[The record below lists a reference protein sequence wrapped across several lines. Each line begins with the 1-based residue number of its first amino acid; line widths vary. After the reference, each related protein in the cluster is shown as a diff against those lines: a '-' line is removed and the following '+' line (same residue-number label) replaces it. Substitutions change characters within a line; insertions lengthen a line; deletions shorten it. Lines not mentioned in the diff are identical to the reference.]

1 MKTTGTLEKTDGR
14 LDWLFKFSLTTDTG
28 EIWFGAKTKGK
39 ESLIRALEKE
49 SGIPPSERSTWEI
62 EYDEELAQ
70 ARDGSGREFTNRW
83 VTNARKVT
91 AERAKPTQH
100 DSKNSEIRRAVAFKG
115 AVELVA
121 ARIASKKQGKTS
133 LPPAVEINRLTD
145 EFDKILAG
153 LYVEVEEV
161 VEEEVIEEMFP
172 DEKI

>member
-49 SGIPPSERSTWEI
+49 SGITPSERSTWEI

-70 ARDGSGREFTNRW
+70 AKDGSGREFTNRL

-91 AERAKPTQH
+91 AERAKSTQH
-100 DSKNSEIRRAVAFKG
+100 DSKNNDIRRAVAFKG
-115 AVELVA
+115 AIELVA

>member
-172 DEKI
+172 DEKM

>member
-70 ARDGSGREFTNRW
+70 AKDGSGREFTNRL

>member
-1 MKTTGTLEKTDGR
+1 MKTTGMLEKTDGR

-70 ARDGSGREFTNRW
+70 AKDGSGREFTNRLI
-83 VTNARKVT
+83 TNARKVT

-121 ARIASKKQGKTS
+121 ARIAASKKQTS

-153 LYVEVEEV
+153 MYVEVEEV
-161 VEEEVIEEMFP
+161 VEEEMFP

>member
-1 MKTTGTLEKTDGR
+1 MKTTGTLGKTDDR

-28 EIWFGAKTKGK
+28 EIWFGAKPKGK
-39 ESLIRALEKE
+39 ESLIQALKQE

-70 ARDGSGREFTNRW
+70 AKDGSGREFTNRW

-100 DSKNSEIRRAVAFKG
+100 DSKNNDIRRAVAFKG
-115 AVELVA
+115 AIELVA
-121 ARIASKKQGKTS
+121 ARIAFEKNIS
-133 LPPAVEINRLTD
+133 LSPAVEINQLTD

-153 LYVEVEEV
+153 MYVEVEEV

>member
-1 MKTTGTLEKTDGR
+1 VKTTGMLEKTDGR

-70 ARDGSGREFTNRW
+70 AKDGSGREFTNRLI
-83 VTNARKVT
+83 TNARKVT

-121 ARIASKKQGKTS
+121 ARIAASKKQTS

-153 LYVEVEEV
+153 MYVEVEEV
-161 VEEEVIEEMFP
+161 VEEEMFP

>member
-1 MKTTGTLEKTDGR
+1 MKTTGTLGKTDDR

-70 ARDGSGREFTNRW
+70 AKDGSGREFTNRL

-91 AERAKPTQH
+91 AERAKSTQH
-100 DSKNSEIRRAVAFKG
+100 DSKNNDIRRAVAFKG
-115 AVELVA
+115 AIELVA